1 MRQSKPTPS
10 AVESLEVQA
19 PDPRRW
25 ATLAVVVSAQLLI
38 VLDSSVVTI
47 ALPSAQTEL
56 GMSDS
61 AKQWVVAAYTLTFGG
76 FLLVGGRL
84 ADVHGRKKIFLLGLL
99 GFAVTSALGGLAVGP
114 VMLPLARAAQGV
126 FAALLAPAGLALLT
140 TAFSD
145 ARERAR
151 AFGIFGAA
159 VGSGMAVGM
168 VLGGVLTEL
177 GSWRWCL
184 LVNVPLVLVVLVPAV
199 RFLAE
204 SQLDAVVRYD
214 LPGAITG
221 TLGVG
226 TLIYGLGEAET
237 VGWSHPSTVASGLA
251 GLALLIAFVVIERR
265 SERPMMP
272 LRVVVDRVRGAG
284 YAIVFLAG
292 AALLAFYLFLTY
304 YLQLVREYS
313 PVVTGLAFLPSAAGV
328 FVGSLAAGRI
338 LGRTGPRAVLTTGL
352 LMGAAG
358 MAYLGV
364 LDPASGFWSV
374 LFPAL
379 LVSGL
384 GIGAA
389 LTTVTKITLD
399 GVPSGDAGVAGAL
412 TNAMRQIGGAVG
424 VSALNVVALSVTAAK
439 GNSGDDA
446 LTDGY
451 VAAFVVGAGLLA
463 LAAVIAVVM
472 TGSRR
477 ARG

>member
-1 MRQSKPTPS
+1 VSQSKPAPS
-10 AVESLEVQA
+10 AVESPEA
-19 PDPRRW
+19 RTSDPRRW
-25 ATLAVVVSAQLLI
+25 GTLAVVVAAQLLI

-47 ALPSAQTEL
+47 ALPSAQAEL

-168 VLGGVLTEL
+168 VLGGVLTEA

-184 LVNVPLVLVVLVPAV
+184 LVNVPLVVVVLVPAV

-204 SQLDAVVRYD
+204 SQRDAVVKYD

-226 TLIYGLGEAET
+226 TLIYGLSEAET
-237 VGWSHPSTVASGLA
+237 VGWSHPSTVAFGLA
-251 GLALLIAFVVIERR
+251 GLALLIAFVVIESR

-272 LRVVVDRVRGAG
+272 LRIVVDRVRGAG

-313 PVVTGLAFLPSAAGV
+313 PLLTGLAFLPSAIGV
-328 FVGSLAAGRI
+328 FLGSLGAGRV

-358 MAYLGV
+358 IAYLGV
-364 LDPASGFWSV
+364 LDPVSGYWSV
-374 LFPAL
+374 VFPSL

-399 GVPSGDAGVAGAL
+399 GVPSGDSGVASAL

-439 GNSGDDA
+439 GDSGDDA

-463 LAAVIAVVM
+463 LAAVIAVVL

-477 ARG
+477 ARA